1 MVWRGM
7 AWYGMVRGRHAP
19 MLLRGA
25 TNLDSAIVAA
35 ASSHIERLNLDFCSY
50 EIFFVH
56 DLARFCIRNCNCAI
70 LASYSYYLGKLCT
83 PEKHNSDLDRYSY

>member
-50 EIFFVH
+50 EIFCSRSSPF
-56 DLARFCIRNCNCAI
+56 LPQKLQLC
-70 LASYSYYLGKLCT
+70 YPGKL
-83 PEKHNSDLDRYSY
+83 